1 MGARGRGFVGR
12 TPGLSA
18 IPIPEVTGQHQHT
31 DLRGRR
37 GLTFF
42 CFPPRPKGDRQMVS
56 GQAKRTRT
64 RRTWADTGSGHV
76 RAARHRRAQIP
87 SYHFDRRP
95 CCRNQPVFLDPRHT
109 RHVPHLSF
117 VSICL
122 FLVTRDGQH
131 PVLRVIASSSLSLPL
146 ITPLSL
152 ILLSSA
158 TKAIFFPYSLD
169 PALKLDCF
177 SLMSHYHM
185 PPLPVLIHIHNS
197 IMSV

>member
-1 MGARGRGFVGR
+1 MGARGRGFAGR

-95 CCRNQPVFLDPRHT
+95 CCRNQPIFLDPRHT
-109 RHVPHLSF
+109 RHRHSPLFCLCMPFLGYQRWSA
-117 VSICL
+117 SSLEGYCL
-122 FLVTRDGQH
+122 FLSVSSLNNTSLPH
-131 PVLRVIASSSLSLPL
+131 SPVISYQGPFFPLQLRSCTEIELFLFNESLSYATSSSFNPH
-146 ITPLSL
+146 P
-152 ILLSSA
+152 
-158 TKAIFFPYSLD
+158 
-169 PALKLDCF
+169 
-177 SLMSHYHM
+177 
-185 PPLPVLIHIHNS
+185 
-197 IMSV
+197 